1 MCIAFIEQ
9 LIRMEIPEAS
19 TNRGWRL
26 MGLFGTFPNPGRF
39 DDLKAA
45 AANLLALDNFEGAR
59 FEFNKTMTQKFAL
72 LHNVSLAAGQPGSYE
87 FGAHVGDEKTLLAS
101 RIDMAGRLT
110 GRVNTQLGDSIGLR
124 LQAQV
129 SPESQGQPNS
139 FRADLDF
146 KGGDFFGGGYFMGG
160 GLVGA
165 SYLQSVSP
173 GLAVGAEG
181 FLHTGN
187 RKVRGGSGAARYTW
201 GGKGEHVLALKA
213 GSFGQGN
220 MAEVAYSRKVRHT
233 PAMPSVCPRL
243 SPHAHRSPS
252 DCTRLSH
259 VCHCLCCLGCLAQV
273 SEKVALATEMQY
285 YHNQLCTFGLGYQF
299 NLRTAVF
306 KGHIASDT
314 TCSAVLEEHIQPG
327 INLILSGQLNHK
339 KNDYKFGVGLNV
351 GGA

>member
-1 MCIAFIEQ
+1 
-9 LIRMEIPEAS
+9 MELES
-19 TNRGWRL
+19 GQKKGWHML
-26 MGLFGTFPNPGRF
+26 GLFGHFPNPGSF
-39 DDLKAA
+39 DNLKAA
-45 AANLLALDNFEGAR
+45 AANILTLDNFEGAR

-72 LHNVSLAAGQPGSYE
+72 LHNVSLAAGQPGTYE

-110 GRVNTQLGDSIGLR
+110 GRINTQLGDSLGVR

-129 SPESQGQPNS
+129 SPEAQGQGNS
-139 FRADLDF
+139 FRADLDY
-146 KGGDFFGGGYFMGG
+146 KGGDFFAGGYFMGG

-165 SYLQSVSP
+165 SYLQSLSP
-173 GLAVGAEG
+173 KLAVGAEG

-187 RKVRGGSGAARYTW
+187 RKIKGGSGAARYTW
-201 GGKGEHVLALKA
+201 GSKGDNVLAMKA

-220 MAEVAYSRKVRHT
+220 MAEIAYSRK
-233 PAMPSVCPRL
+233 L
-243 SPHAHRSPS
+243 
-252 DCTRLSH
+252 
-259 VCHCLCCLGCLAQV
+259 
-273 SEKVALATEMQY
+273 SEKVSLATEMQY
-285 YHNQLCTFGLGYQF
+285 YHSQLCTFGLGYQF

-306 KGHIASDT
+306 KGHVASDT

-339 KNDYKFGVGLNV
+339 RKDYKFGVGLNV

>member
-45 AANLLALDNFEGAR
+45 AANLLALDNLEGAR

-110 GRVNTQLGDSIGLR
+110 GRVNTLLGDSIGQR
-124 LQAQV
+124 LQASVARVAGAAQQL
-129 SPESQGQPNS
+129 PRRLGFQGWR
-139 FRADLDF
+139 FLRRRLLHGRRARRRELP
-146 KGGDFFGGGYFMGG
+146 
-160 GLVGA
+160 A
-165 SYLQSVSP
+165 ERQP

-187 RKVRGGSGAARYTW
+187 TQGPRWVGRSGVTW

-220 MAEVAYSRKVRHT
+220 MAEVAYSRKVRRT
-233 PAMPSVCPRL
+233 PALPSVCPRL
-243 SPHAHRSPS
+243 SPHAHRSRS
-252 DCTRLSH
+252 DCTRLSRSA
-259 VCHCLCCLGCLAQV
+259 VASV
-273 SEKVALATEMQY
+273 ASVAL
-285 YHNQLCTFGLGYQF
+285 
-299 NLRTAVF
+299 RR
-306 KGHIASDT
+306 
-314 TCSAVLEEHIQPG
+314 
-327 INLILSGQLNHK
+327 
-339 KNDYKFGVGLNV
+339 
-351 GGA
+351 